1 MNPMAQMAV
10 PPQFQTPQ
18 FDPYRVYDN
27 PFPPVY
33 RMSQS
38 ELNFEENFVV
48 NSKSLE

>member
-1 MNPMAQMAV
+1 MNPMTQMAV
-10 PPQFQTPQ
+10 PSHFQTPQ
-18 FDPYRVYDN
+18 LDPYRIYDN

-38 ELNFEENFVV
+38 ELNIEENFVV